1 MRISELRPG
10 MRRVDVQGQIID
22 LQSPR
27 DVQTKFG
34 PGQVSNAVLRD
45 DSGQVIVS
53 LWNENISKVHVGSTV
68 SIENGYVESF
78 RGDLQ
83 LQVGRYGR
91 LVTN

>member
-1 MRISELRPG
+1 